1 MSRPSFLTL
10 VVPHAE
16 TESLFLRYV
25 VQAAIHA
32 YRADSIEKHNV
43 TAAGLEEDQTAE
55 ILRPAI

>member
-1 MSRPSFLTL
+1 MSRPSFITL
-10 VVPHAE
+10 VVPNAG

-32 YRADSIEKHNV
+32 YRADSIESHNM
-43 TAAGLEEDQTAE
+43 TAPSSEEDQRAD